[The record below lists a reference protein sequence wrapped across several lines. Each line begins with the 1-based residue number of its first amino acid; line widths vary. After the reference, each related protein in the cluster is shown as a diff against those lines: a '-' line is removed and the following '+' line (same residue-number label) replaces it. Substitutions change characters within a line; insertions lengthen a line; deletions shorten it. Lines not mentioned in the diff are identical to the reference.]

1 MGNGILRY
9 IEYFLARLLRNVRGH
24 DHQLFT
30 HQEAF
35 KDVPR
40 NLDVAAPELG
50 PEGSQM
56 GFEYS
61 AAGGSKFPE
70 LTWSLAAAAAPPG
83 AAKLDGLAGGEAI
96 KEYVLISEDP
106 DVPIPNL
113 AACHGIYYA
122 IPPEK
127 THIRSEDISLDD
139 SVESDVGA
147 KWLKGGFRLGKNL
160 RGSVYGGARPPVGH
174 GGHRYFYQVVALK
187 EKLDESHLSAV
198 ATKADILKEIQGK
211 VLCWGSWYGV
221 YENKW

>member
-9 IEYFLARLLRNVRGH
+9 IEYFLARLLCNVRGH
-24 DHQLFT
+24 DNLLFT
-30 HQEAF
+30 NQDAI
-35 KDVPR
+35 KDKPR
-40 NLDVAAPELG
+40 NIDVAAPEIG

-61 AAGGSKFPE
+61 APGGSKFPE
-70 LTWSLAAAAAPPG
+70 LTWSLAPS
-83 AAKLDGLAGGEAI
+83 AKLAPGEEDI
-96 KEYVLISEDP
+96 KQYILISEDP

-113 AACHGIYYA
+113 AALHGIYYA

-127 THIRSEDISLDD
+127 THIHSEDISLDP
-139 SVESDVGA
+139 SVKSDVGG

-211 VLCWGSWYGV
+211 VVGWGSWYGV